1 MTSADSRPASD
12 TSEDSPASN
21 CAAYALGALDDSDAA
36 ELERHLHSDEAAARE
51 LSAMIDTVAALSM
64 MVGNAEP
71 EESLKLRILAAVD
84 AEAEAREQHA
94 TASLLSHIEN
104 QILDDHIAREE
115 VDRPWYRKLTDGL
128 NVGRLAFATSVAAF
142 MVATIVAIQ
151 LGADNASLNRRV
163 SEMARSV
170 EESTEYA
177 NMVLRELDD
186 ARRGLNAAEVRMQ
199 QQATQIDDMS
209 ASNDALRESFNDQ
222 ISLTYATLQQQ
233 YQTPDWLPDSSA
245 YSSGYMYLL
254 ESRFGRDAA
263 LVIGGVAPAPPGEE
277 YRLYL
282 VSGDDAQHAASFNM
296 NQAGYG
302 TVTFPLPAPLSTFDG
317 AHITREL
324 ITDPPDPTLALPENR
339 YRPQ

>member
-1 MTSADSRPASD
+1 MTSTDSRPASD
-12 TSEDSPASN
+12 NHDESPASN
-21 CAAYALGALDDSDAA
+21 SAAYALGALDDSDAA
-36 ELERHLHSDEAAARE
+36 ELELHVASDESAARE
-51 LSAMIDTVAALSM
+51 LSAMLDTVAAMSM
-64 MVGNAEP
+64 MVGQAEP

-94 TASLLSHIEN
+94 TASLLTHIES
-104 QILDDHIAREE
+104 QILEE
-115 VDRPWYRKLTDGL
+115 HSAVDEEYRPWYRKLTDGL
-128 NVGRLAFATSVAAF
+128 NVGRLAFATSIAAF

-170 EESTEYA
+170 EASTEYA
-177 NMVLRELDD
+177 NMVLRELED
-186 ARRGLNAAEVRMQ
+186 ARRGLTAAEVRMQ
-199 QQATQIDDMS
+199 QQATQIEEMS
-209 ASNDALRESFNDQ
+209 VSNDALRESFNDQ

-233 YQTPDWLPDSSA
+233 YRTPDWLPDSSA

-254 ESRFGRDAA
+254 ESRFGSDAA

-302 TVTFPLPAPLSTFDG
+302 TVTFSLPAPLSTFDG

>member
-1 MTSADSRPASD
+1 MTSPDTRSTSDSHD
-12 TSEDSPASN
+12 DSPASN
-21 CAAYALGALDDSDAA
+21 CAAYALGALDEPDAA
-36 ELERHLHSDEAAARE
+36 ALERHVLTNEPAARE
-51 LSAMIDTVAALSM
+51 LDAMLETVAAMSM
-64 MVGNAEP
+64 LVGQEAP
-71 EESLKLRILAAVD
+71 HESLKLRILAAVD
-84 AEAEAREQHA
+84 AEVEAREKHA
-94 TASLLSHIEN
+94 TTSLLSHIERE
-104 QILDDHIAREE
+104 ILTDVPPDE
-115 VDRPWYRKLTDGL
+115 VARPWYRKLMGGV
-128 NVGRLAFATSVAAF
+128 NGGRLAFATSLAAF
-142 MVATIVAIQ
+142 MIATIVAIQ

-163 SEMARSV
+163 SEMSRSV
-170 EESTEYA
+170 EESADYA
-177 NMVLRELDD
+177 NMVLRELDE

-199 QQATQIDDMS
+199 QQATQIEDMS

-233 YQTPDWLPDSSA
+233 YRTPDWLPDSSA

-254 ESRFGRDAA
+254 ESRFSRDAA

-282 VSGDDAQHAASFNM
+282 VAGDDAQHAASFNM

-324 ITDPPDPTLALPENR
+324 IADPPDPTLALPENR